1 MQETERSNVSNVVEA
16 SAIDPTPTQ
25 LAGRGAEGT
34 GSGVFS
40 LDAIEKDALVR
51 ALQVANGNKSRA
63 AQLLGVSRKRL
74 YRMLYDYGMAT
85 PEGAEIDG

>member
-1 MQETERSNVSNVVEA
+1 MERNIEA
-16 SAIDPTPTQ
+16 PAPGSP
-25 LAGRGAEGT
+25 
-34 GSGVFS
+34 GSGVYS

-74 YRMLYDYGMAT
+74 YRMLYDYGMAS
-85 PEGAEIDG
+85 PESAAEMDG